1 MQTFAI
7 RTVLEQLSASDPKA
21 RSAKPQEFFDR
32 SIVEEPKQKGF
43 FQQIWR

>member
-1 MQTFAI
+1 MQAFAI
-7 RTVLEQLSASDPKA
+7 KTVLEQLSASDPKA

>member
-1 MQTFAI
+1 MQAFAI
-7 RTVLEQLSASDPKA
+7 KTVLEQLSASDPKA

-32 SIVEEPKQKGF
+32 SIVEEPKQKAF

>member
-1 MQTFAI
+1 VEAFAI
-7 RTVLEQLSASDPKA
+7 KTVLEQLSTSDPKA

>member
-21 RSAKPQEFFDR
+21 RSAKPQEFFDW

>member
-1 MQTFAI
+1 MQAFAI
-7 RTVLEQLSASDPKA
+7 KTVLEQLSASGPKA

-32 SIVEEPKQKGF
+32 SIVEELKQKGF